1 MLGRKIIS
9 AALASILAVVALA
22 IITSV
27 RDGPAAAKFGEYVFV
42 FSIYVFPAMFIYGIL
57 TSSISEWLSV
67 KHKQFTW
74 LWSLLY
80 HIGFG
85 LLFFIPLNLLLLVIY
100 HEISGI
106 EVGFILLCGGTGGV
120 FFAVDRIV
128 SRFWD
133 KHK

>member
-9 AALASILAVVALA
+9 ALLASVVIVLALAV
-22 IITSV
+22 ITYV
-27 RDGPAAAKFGEYVFV
+27 RDGPAAAKFWEYIFV
-42 FSIYVFPAMFIYGIL
+42 YSIYVFPTMFIYGIL

-85 LLFFIPLNLLLLVIY
+85 LLFIIPLNLILLVIY
-100 HEISGI
+100 HVVSRI
-106 EVGFILLCGGTGGV
+106 EVGFILLSGGMGGI